1 MAWPGQGMLDFENR
15 CEPAPLQRREVWRLA
30 TTGSLTTLRLC
41 DEGKT
46 GSFLEGSDLNEDVT
60 ASKLLS
66 NDYIIATSNFHL
78 IHLCRVVWGYSCR
91 CSWHSQPGTLAEG
104 TQTINFGP
112 ENPVGDLM
120 VGRRRRGVTSKRDDA
135 EVGGPGC
142 EWSC

>member
-15 CEPAPLQRREVWRLA
+15 CEPAPLRRREVWRLA

-66 NDYIIATSNFHL
+66 NDYIIATIITSPFFIEFYNL
-78 IHLCRVVWGYSCR
+78 VCVNILCTSL
-91 CSWHSQPGTLAEG
+91 TL
-104 TQTINFGP
+104 
-112 ENPVGDLM
+112 
-120 VGRRRRGVTSKRDDA
+120 
-135 EVGGPGC
+135 
-142 EWSC
+142 

>member
-15 CEPAPLQRREVWRLA
+15 CELAPLRRREVWRLA

-66 NDYIIATSNFHL
+66 NDYIIAMMNLAKTKLTLSYIPRYNFHCCL
-78 IHLCRVVWGYSCR
+78 HYM
-91 CSWHSQPGTLAEG
+91 HSELSGCFVSIGLVFSFQ
-104 TQTINFGP
+104 
-112 ENPVGDLM
+112 
-120 VGRRRRGVTSKRDDA
+120 RGFKLPRT
-135 EVGGPGC
+135 
-142 EWSC
+142 